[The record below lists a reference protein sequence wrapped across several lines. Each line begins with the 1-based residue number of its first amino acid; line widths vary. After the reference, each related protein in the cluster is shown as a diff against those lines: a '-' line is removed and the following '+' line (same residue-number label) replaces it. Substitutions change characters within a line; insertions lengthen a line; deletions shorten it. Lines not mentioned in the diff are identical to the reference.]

1 MYIDT
6 FTCSSCEE
14 DKPIDEFYTN
24 NTLRGHY
31 STCKSCVKLT
41 TKKNNTPNSNTR
53 VVRKWYDHDYVFRG
67 DPFPKPRIIK
77 PRKHYAP

>member
-14 DKPIDEFYTN
+14 DKPIDEFYKAE
-24 NTLRGHY
+24 TLRGHTTACK
-31 STCKSCVKLT
+31 TCTVEASRVNKI
-41 TKKNNTPNSNTR
+41 KKKYLYGN
-53 VVRKWYDHDYVFRG
+53 VFRG